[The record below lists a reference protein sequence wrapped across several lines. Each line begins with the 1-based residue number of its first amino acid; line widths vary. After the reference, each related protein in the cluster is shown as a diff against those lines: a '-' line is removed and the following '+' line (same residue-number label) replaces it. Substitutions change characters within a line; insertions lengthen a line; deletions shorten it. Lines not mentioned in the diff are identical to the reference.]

1 MEPIMAVN
9 LSVKNV
15 PDALAEQL
23 RARAERNRRSL
34 QRELLSILEAA
45 VDGRVS
51 TAALV
56 AQPSRQLSIEEAAE
70 RARRLFPQGTRSSVA
85 FIRAMRDS
93 R

>member
-1 MEPIMAVN
+1 MPIN

-15 PDALAEQL
+15 PDALAGRL

-45 VDGRVS
+45 VDERAP
-51 TAALV
+51 AAPL
-56 AQPSRQLSIEEAAE
+56 APAPPRSLSIEEVAA
-70 RARRLFPQGTRSSVA
+70 RARKLFPRGTPSSA
-85 FIRAMRDS
+85 AWIRAMRDS